1 MYEIIMQSFLCCFD
15 FLIVLML
22 FHHFLL
28 DRWEKSILGIIIKA
42 ISVLVCGVSLAC
54 INFFGVFWLNV
65 IVAVILN
72 LSMALSFYKGKL
84 LVKFFLSVLVATLSI
99 FFEFFVIIL
108 TSWIFGENLTM
119 VIQIP
124 TAKLAMTIISK
135 VLLFIVIR
143 IIFIFTYVFSAYKW
157 CKRNVQRI
165 DIAISLVFIKCLA
178 SIRMLNFC
186 GGMKI

>member
-72 LSMALSFYKGKL
+72 LSIDIVKNTHAVLLDFFSHLSQEGQGQ
-84 LVKFFLSVLVATLSI
+84 
-99 FFEFFVIIL
+99 
-108 TSWIFGENLTM
+108 WIFLT
-119 VIQIP
+119 P
-124 TAKLAMTIISK
+124 
-135 VLLFIVIR
+135 
-143 IIFIFTYVFSAYKW
+143 
-157 CKRNVQRI
+157 
-165 DIAISLVFIKCLA
+165 
-178 SIRMLNFC
+178 
-186 GGMKI
+186 

>member
-72 LSMALSFYKGKL
+72 LSMALSFYKGQSLNK
-84 LVKFFLSVLVATLSI
+84 
-99 FFEFFVIIL
+99 
-108 TSWIFGENLTM
+108 IFGGNENENHK
-119 VIQIP
+119 QNY
-124 TAKLAMTIISK
+124 KQSYESSNRRSSK
-135 VLLFIVIR
+135 GSGI
-143 IIFIFTYVFSAYKW
+143 
-157 CKRNVQRI
+157 
-165 DIAISLVFIKCLA
+165 
-178 SIRMLNFC
+178 
-186 GGMKI
+186 

>member
-28 DRWEKSILGIIIKA
+28 DRWEKSILGISIKA
-42 ISVLVCGVSLAC
+42 ISVLVCGVSLTC

-84 LVKFFLSVLVATLSI
+84 LVKFFLSVLVATLSYSS
-99 FFEFFVIIL
+99 EFFVIIL
-108 TSWIFGENLTM
+108 ASWIFGERFDNGDA
-119 VIQIP
+119 IP
-124 TAKLAMTIISK
+124 TAKLAILIISK

-143 IIFIFTYVFSAYKW
+143 SILYLLKIESMLKW
-157 CKRNVQRI
+157 
-165 DIAISLVFIKCLA
+165 
-178 SIRMLNFC
+178 
-186 GGMKI
+186 

>member
-1 MYEIIMQSFLCCFD
+1 MYEIIMKSFLCCFD

-72 LSMALSFYKGKL
+72 LSMALSFYAHLCCINQKYQHFQKD
-84 LVKFFLSVLVATLSI
+84 
-99 FFEFFVIIL
+99 
-108 TSWIFGENLTM
+108 
-119 VIQIP
+119 
-124 TAKLAMTIISK
+124 SK
-135 VLLFIVIR
+135 
-143 IIFIFTYVFSAYKW
+143 
-157 CKRNVQRI
+157 N
-165 DIAISLVFIKCLA
+165 
-178 SIRMLNFC
+178 NFYSY
-186 GGMKI
+186 

>member
-143 IIFIFTYVFSAYKW
+143 IIFI
-157 CKRNVQRI
+157 
-165 DIAISLVFIKCLA
+165 
-178 SIRMLNFC
+178 
-186 GGMKI
+186 